1 MKIKKI
7 KEIEYSKNKLLKLYN
22 FKKTNFRVKEIYM
35 LKMKDKQSR
44 HWRQHMNCT
53 KILFCTNGIFEVKIF
68 YKMKIIKK
76 ILKTLDFIE
85 IPKKTIFNFSSLSK
99 KENNMVVLS
108 DLENDSL
115 ITIKK
120 FNF

>member
-7 KEIEYSKNKLLKLYN
+7 KEIRYSKNKLLKLYN
-22 FKKTNFRVKEIYM
+22 FKKANFKVKEIYM
-35 LKMKDKQSR
+35 LKMKEKQTR

-53 KILFCTNGIFEVKIF
+53 KILFCIDGNFEIKF
-68 YKMKIIKK
+68 LYKKKIIKK
-76 ILKTLDFIE
+76 ILKTLDSIK

-99 KENNMVVLS
+99 KENNMLVLS

-115 ITIKK
+115 ITAKS